1 MNKQEKYLYWLDAA
15 EYDIATADSMLN
27 SGRYLYV
34 VFMCQQALEKLAK
47 GLYAYFVNGEVP
59 RVHNIGYILSKVTD
73 NLDIDVNE
81 EKLALLDILSAY
93 YLQGRYPSY
102 KEKVSQLVDSN
113 EANDILV
120 ASKEVFKWM
129 QTLKELKK

>member
-1 MNKQEKYLYWLDAA
+1 MEYAIKQKYQVTFVKRIALGYNYFTDTYFRMYRGGTMNKQEKYLYWLDAA

-59 RVHNIGYILSKVTD
+59 RVHNIGYILS
-73 NLDIDVNE
+73 
-81 EKLALLDILSAY
+81 
-93 YLQGRYPSY
+93 
-102 KEKVSQLVDSN
+102 
-113 EANDILV
+113 
-120 ASKEVFKWM
+120 
-129 QTLKELKK
+129 